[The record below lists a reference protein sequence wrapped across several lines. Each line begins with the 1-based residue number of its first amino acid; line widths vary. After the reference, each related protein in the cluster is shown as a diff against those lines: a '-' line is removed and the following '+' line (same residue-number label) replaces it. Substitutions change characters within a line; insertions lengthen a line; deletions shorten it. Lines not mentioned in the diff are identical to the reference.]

1 MPHKHHTR
9 AEKPLEE
16 TSSRNVAN
24 NSKPPTRKPAWTN
37 QQTKEPLKK
46 NIRTEKEAR
55 IRSQRQRSYSEVENV
70 EILYSAAQTKD
81 KKKRGN
87 DKDDPGLSR
96 SKSEERLDSQDASTD
111 NNVLTERSGLSGL
124 SDDKTSTERSKFTS
138 REPVVKSQKPTTK
151 PLHLGKFYVVICF
164 ILIGPFGA
172 HFDHVVP
179 FL

>member
-16 TSSRNVAN
+16 SSSRNVAN
-24 NSKPPTRKPAWTN
+24 NSKPPTCKPTWTS

-70 EILYSAAQTKD
+70 EILYSAAQKND

-87 DKDDPGLSR
+87 DKDDLGLSR
-96 SKSEERLDSQDASTD
+96 SKSEERLDSQDALSTD
-111 NNVLTERSGLSGL
+111 NNVLTERSGFSGL

-151 PLHLGKFYVVICF
+151 PLHLGKFYVV
-164 ILIGPFGA
+164 
-172 HFDHVVP
+172 
-179 FL
+179 